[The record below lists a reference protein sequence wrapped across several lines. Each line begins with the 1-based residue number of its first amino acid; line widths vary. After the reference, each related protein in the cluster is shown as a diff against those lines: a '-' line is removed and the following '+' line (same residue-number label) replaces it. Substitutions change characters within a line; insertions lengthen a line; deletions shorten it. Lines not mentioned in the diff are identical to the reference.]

1 MKTVFI
7 TGANKRIGEKMT
19 CFFAA
24 RKWNVVIHFNSDK
37 EGVSNL
43 IEKLK
48 SNYPNQKFYAIQQDF
63 SKGYHSAEELFIKL
77 KSLNIKIDVLI
88 NNASNFLEASIA
100 ETEKDIFEKSFKVNF
115 ETPFFLINKFAR
127 TYNEG
132 VIINILDTRI
142 KNNDTSH
149 AAYSLS
155 KKSLASLTKMAAKEF
170 APKIR
175 VNGVAPGPVLP
186 PNNKGDIYLEEIS
199 QQTPLKEPVK
209 LDNLIESIY
218 FLVINSSITGQ
229 IIFCDSGAHLL

>member
-1 MKTVFI
+1 MKTVLI
-7 TGANKRIGEKMT
+7 TGANKRIGEKTT

-37 EGVSNL
+37 DGANNL
-43 IEKLK
+43 IKKLK
-48 SNYPNQKFYAIQQDF
+48 SDYPNQKFYGVQQDF
-63 SKGYHSAEELFIKL
+63 STGYHSADELFIKL

-88 NNASNFLEASIA
+88 NNASNFLEGSIA
-100 ETEKDIFEKSFKVNF
+100 ETEKEIFEKSFKVNF
-115 ETPFFLINKFAR
+115 ETPFFLMNKFAAI
-127 TYNEG
+127 YDEG
-132 VIINILDTRI
+132 VIINVLDRRI
-142 KNNDTSH
+142 KNNDTSY

-186 PNNKGDIYLEEIS
+186 PNNKDNFYLYEMS
-199 QQTPLKEPVK
+199 QKTPLKEPVK
-209 LDNLIESIY
+209 LDNLLESIY
-218 FLVINSSITGQ
+218 FLVTNSSITGQ